1 MIMAKSSISSGGGG
15 GIIDDG
21 TLLVNFSSHC
31 RLSSSLSD
39 SSSKEEEANAKL
51 KLSNNNNNGK
61 LSVRFAEKGLITFID
76 LPDHDER
83 RERWFFE
90 DDIDTFKRRMLQ
102 ERHRISSKLT
112 TTTTPIDN
120 DDLIMCIGMEKL
132 LTPKLSRIVKQ
143 RQLDHLHSILAEQE
157 RQENEKIVDE
167 EAIASLS
174 EQNSEWTRRRSH
186 KLATAYWNN
195 LKVDEEGDDSDGQR
209 RSST

>member
-1 MIMAKSSISSGGGG
+1 MAKSSTSTSRG
-15 GIIDDG
+15 DYG
-21 TLLVNFSSHC
+21 TLLVNFPSHC
-31 RLSSSLSD
+31 RLSSSSSD
-39 SSSKEEEANAKL
+39 SSCKEEEAKL
-51 KLSNNNNNGK
+51 KLSSTATADNNNNK
-61 LSVRFAEKGLITFID
+61 PVSVRFAEKGLITFID

-157 RQENEKIVDE
+157 RQEVENIIDE

-174 EQNSEWTRRRSH
+174 EQNSEWTRRRAH
-186 KLATAYWNN
+186 KLATAYWDN
-195 LKVDEEGDDSDGQR
+195 LKVVEEDEGSDDQR